1 MKHLWAEHKTR
12 NNSENNQWTWTS
24 GEIIQ
29 TAMQKETINVK
40 AELSVK
46 DLWNNIKILNDLTY
60 EWLKS

>member
-1 MKHLWAEHKTR
+1 
-12 NNSENNQWTWTS
+12 
-24 GEIIQ
+24 
-29 TAMQKETINVK
+29 MQKENINVK